1 MFFWNSLVFSMIFLP
16 YLFLIRS
23 GHSGQSLELGGDK
36 GQKKIPVQATGL
48 GQSVGKLV
56 PKYLNGHSIGR
67 SEEIPP
73 ESPSVTE
80 RGTP

>member
-1 MFFWNSLVFSMIFLP
+1 M
-16 YLFLIRS
+16 FLIKS

-36 GQKKIPVQATGL
+36 GQKKIPVQAIGL
-48 GQSVGKLV
+48 GQSVDKLV
-56 PKYLNGHSIGR
+56 PKYLNSQGISR